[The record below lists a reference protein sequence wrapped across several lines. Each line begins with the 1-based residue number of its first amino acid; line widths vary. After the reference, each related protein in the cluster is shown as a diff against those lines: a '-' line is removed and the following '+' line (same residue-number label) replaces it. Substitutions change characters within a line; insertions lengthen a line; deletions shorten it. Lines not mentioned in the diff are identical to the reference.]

1 MKPIKNL
8 IRLVIGLL
16 VVLLLGW
23 EAAKW
28 GAMRVYVPEDKALVV
43 VNKFGDSLP
52 PGMLLVPRDDN
63 HYKGVQEEVRG
74 PGRYFLDPVEYNTEL
89 VDLVKIPAGD
99 PDKWDWDAAG
109 SLKDPATAPM
119 VGLVTMKQGKVAPTG
134 EAVVPA
140 GFKGIQEQ
148 VLTPGTYKI
157 NPYLEE
163 VTLLP
168 AVVVPPGSVGVVTRL
183 IGDATDEDVAT
194 TPVAPQTNEPLT
206 TESSS
211 TEPSTQPIAP
221 PSRIVTGANQRGI
234 LRNVLQP
241 GVYYINPRMENVTI
255 VPIGYDQI
263 SLDHNLNNAVHF
275 YTHDGYAVQ
284 ADFTVVWGRS
294 AADAP
299 DIVATIGDTE
309 RIEKNLIEPAMKAA
323 CQNEGSKYTA
333 VELIQGLTRSQFQ
346 DDLSGAL
353 ARQVLPRHVSILL
366 ALVREINIKDT
377 TGADQ
382 TGGLLAT
389 IQRANIEVERQITN
403 EQKTATAATEA
414 ELQQADKL
422 VDVARETVAAETK
435 VKVANIMADG
445 QKLAAETDANRDL
458 QTAEIELEVAQLDAQ
473 RTQILGKAKADVE
486 RMKNEA
492 DAKGAALMVQA
503 LGTPQAYNQYIFAK
517 NFAPTDLRLIFAGP
531 GTMWTDL
538 KSFQE
543 VGAVKMM
550 QPAATVP
557 PQEPANSPQK

>member
-1 MKPIKNL
+1 MKSIKNL
-8 IRLVIGLL
+8 IRLGIALF
-16 VVLLLGW
+16 VVLFVGW
-23 EAAKW
+23 DLAKW

-43 VNKFGDSLP
+43 VNKFGDALP

-63 HYKGVQEEVRG
+63 RYKGVQEEVRG

-109 SLKDPATAPM
+109 HLKDPSTAPM
-119 VGLVTMKQGKVAPTG
+119 IGLVTMKQGKVAPSG

-183 IGDATDEDVAT
+183 IGDSSDEDVAST
-194 TPVAPQTNEPLT
+194 NTPVAAPT
-206 TESSS
+206 TD
-211 TEPSTQPIAP
+211 PSTQPIAP

-241 GVYYINPRMENVTI
+241 GVYYINPRMENVTV
-255 VPIGYDQI
+255 VPIGYDEI
-263 SLDHNLNNAVHF
+263 SLDQTSGTAVHF
-275 YTHDGYAVQ
+275 YTHDGYEVQ
-284 ADFTVVWGRS
+284 AAFTVVWGRS
-294 AADAP
+294 ASDAP
-299 DIVATIGDTE
+299 DIVATIGDTQ

-346 DDLSGAL
+346 DDLSEAL
-353 ARQVLPRHVSILL
+353 TRQVMPRHVSILL

-414 ELQQADKL
+414 ELQQANKL

-435 VKVANIMADG
+435 VKVANIMANG

-458 QTAEIELEVAQLDAQ
+458 QTAEIELQVAQLDAQ

-543 VGAVKMM
+543 VGASKIM
-550 QPAATVP
+550 QQTAPAADP
-557 PQEPANSPQK
+557 PPADAPQK

>member
-1 MKPIKNL
+1 MKSIKNL
-8 IRLVIGLL
+8 IRVAIVL
-16 VVLLLGW
+16 VVLLYVSWTGVR
-23 EAAKW
+23 W
-28 GAMRVYVPEDKALVV
+28 GVMRVYVPEDKALVV
-43 VNKFGDSLP
+43 VNKFGDALP
-52 PGMLLVPRDDN
+52 PGMLLVPSDDN
-63 HYKGVQEEVRG
+63 HYKGVQAEVRG

-89 VDLVKIPAGD
+89 VPLTIIPAGD

-109 SLKDPATAPM
+109 HLKDPSTAPM
-119 VGLVTMKQGKVAPTG
+119 IGLVTMKQGKVAPTSA
-134 EAVVPA
+134 AVVPA

-168 AVVVPPGSVGVVTRL
+168 AAVVPPGSVGVVTRL
-183 IGDATDEDVAT
+183 IGDATDDVVSTPITAASSPAT
-194 TPVAPQTNEPLT
+194 A
-206 TESSS
+206 
-211 TEPSTQPIAP
+211 PSTQPIAP

-255 VPIGYDQI
+255 VPIGYDEI
-263 SLDHNLNNAVHF
+263 SLDHTLDTAVHF
-275 YTHDGYAVQ
+275 YTHDGYEVQ
-284 ADFTVVWGRS
+284 ADFTVVWGRA

-309 RIEKNLIEPAMKAA
+309 RIEKNLIAPAMKAA

-346 DDLSGAL
+346 DDLSDAL
-353 ARQVLPRHVSILL
+353 AQQVKPRHVSILL

-377 TGADQ
+377 TGNDQ
-382 TGGLLAT
+382 TSGLLAT

-414 ELQQADKL
+414 ELQQANKL

-435 VKVANIMADG
+435 VKVANIMANG

-458 QTAEIELEVAQLDAQ
+458 QTAEIQLDVAKLDAQ

-531 GTMWTDL
+531 GTFWTDL
-538 KSFQE
+538 KSFQD
-543 VGAVKMM
+543 VGAGKLI
-550 QPAATVP
+550 QQQEPPPATPAADS
-557 PQEPANSPQK
+557 NQK